1 MSRSRE
7 SILRLKLWN
16 LLSESVFS
24 KTELDLEDSIVES
37 PEPKTIYLLHTVESN
52 VQFFYFS
59 LQSFEV
65 LAAVRLETLWTN
77 NRTSRTTRTN

>member
-1 MSRSRE
+1 MSRARE